1 MRVCGVYV
9 CVVNNEIQ
17 YSNLDS
23 SDDMKMLYSYV
34 EHDTEQ
40 DHILR
45 LERRLVM
52 AGVLVRMPEIDDQD
66 LYPACLPLL
75 MDKHDKLSQKQQ
87 DEDGIDGQQQTNGRS
102 WKTDTH
108 RHLSQLNQDRA
119 LSIPTLIHP
128 EEMHANLTH
137 GLTRESPR
145 LHAPIPVSTVRL
157 AMAGGQQEVAAEVR
171 DNLSSADHR
180 VEKRTGV
187 DIDGDGVL
195 LSDVVETSHL
205 PTLERVSD
213 DEVHRL
219 VGAVVDVEYDDDQ
232 TEVILDPGVLAT
244 EKGSCSGNGTVG
256 RTRLAGAWT

>member
-1 MRVCGVYV
+1 MELRNIEHNVTQQAELVG
-9 CVVNNEIQ
+9 E
-17 YSNLDS
+17 S
-23 SDDMKMLYSYV
+23 SRSLRRL
-34 EHDTEQ
+34 E

-75 MDKHDKLSQKQQ
+75 MDKHDKLSSQKQQ
-87 DEDGIDGQQQTNGRS
+87 DEDGIDRQHQTNDRS

-119 LSIPTLIHP
+119 LSIPTSINP
-128 EEMHANLTH
+128 EEIHVNLTH
-137 GLTRESPR
+137 GLTRECPT

-157 AMAGGQQEVAAEVR
+157 AMAEGQQEVAAEVR

-205 PTLERVSD
+205 PTSEQVSD

-219 VGAVVDVEYDDDQ
+219 VGAVVDVEYDDGH
-232 TEVILDPGVLAT
+232 TESILDPAVLAA
-244 EKGSCSGNGTVG
+244 EKGSCSGNGTV
-256 RTRLAGAWT
+256 RRNRLAGAWT